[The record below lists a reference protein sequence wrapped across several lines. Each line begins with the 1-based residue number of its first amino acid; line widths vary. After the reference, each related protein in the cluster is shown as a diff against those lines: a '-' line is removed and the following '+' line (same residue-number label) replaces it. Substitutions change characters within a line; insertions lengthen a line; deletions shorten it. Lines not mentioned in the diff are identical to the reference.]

1 MSTAESKQNDITG
14 HAYFKKINAFIKQH
28 VHVGELYLEYI
39 KGDCQQNSGVLCE
52 FCTKFPPFRDSL
64 HRVPRAKPDE
74 TALPDLKYL
83 SFDETPITSPEGHSR
98 EMIYDYQPTAQIK
111 RHVKERKLTLEDSDS
126 IAEFSKTF
134 AVQELHVRK
143 YLEHPQYLEVEKSKQ
158 KDDRKHQRETDSQ
171 KKYAD
176 YSTLSISSESLSGKA
191 PIGK

>member
-64 HRVPRAKPDE
+64 HRVPRPKPDE

-98 EMIYDYQPTAQIK
+98 EIYDYQPTAQIK
-111 RHVKERKLTLEDSDS
+111 RHVKERKLTRKSWLVISRS
-126 IAEFSKTF
+126 IEIWKDKWTSCDWNLVPLVSCSYQTINIAIINHTF
-134 AVQELHVRK
+134 RRRGQASLFH
-143 YLEHPQYLEVEKSKQ
+143 HSN
-158 KDDRKHQRETDSQ
+158 
-171 KKYAD
+171 
-176 YSTLSISSESLSGKA
+176 YSAINMQ
-191 PIGK
+191 